1 MKIKVWDVIII
12 VGSIAFSFLPS
23 ILKLSM
29 ISNVGEQTATISV
42 SGNRV
47 KSLSLNSNGIFEF
60 TFNGKVG
67 YVEVSDKKIRMIEM
81 DKLTCPEGVCSE
93 TGWIGKNYETI
104 VCLPNR
110 IVVSVENAVSDIDVS
125 TN

>member
-1 MKIKVWDVIII
+1 MK
-12 VGSIAFSFLPS
+12 FS
-23 ILKLSM
+23 K
-29 ISNVGEQTATISV
+29 ISHVGERTATISV

-47 KSLSLNSNGIFEF
+47 KLLYLDSNGIFEF
-60 TFNGKVG
+60 TFNGKIG

-110 IVVSVENAVSDIDVS
+110 IVVSVENAASDIDIS